1 MERILQLYEYLNSP
15 GPYLTGI
22 GSMFGQTLTKV
33 NEVKFSFFQGHLGRA
48 SLEHRPAL
56 LDLCGQ
62 QHRAHQG
69 EHHLGGGGH
78 DCGGGGVHNGDGGNN

>member
-1 MERILQLYEYLNSP
+1 MDIWIHWVPTYLEHV
-15 GPYLTGI
+15 
-22 GSMFGQTLTKV
+22 FGQTLTKV
-33 NEVKFSFFQGHLGRA
+33 REVKFSFIQGHLGRA

-69 EHHLGGGGH
+69 EPHLGDGGH
-78 DCGGGGVHNGDGGNN
+78 DCGGDHDWLMVVVVVVII

>member
-1 MERILQLYEYLNSP
+1 MDIWIHYLSGACIRSNFNKSE
-15 GPYLTGI
+15 
-22 GSMFGQTLTKV
+22 
-33 NEVKFSFFQGHLGRA
+33 EVKFSFIQGHLGRA

-69 EHHLGGGGH
+69 EPHLGDGGH
-78 DCGGGGVHNGDGGNN
+78 DCGGDHNWLMVVVVVVII